1 MATSANIST
10 HIIFKKFAEELDK
23 FISAMN
29 EVKHAV
35 HVVYYVKCRYYGAKV
50 IVVVRNQMTS
60 STIIYSLSKL
70 RSVGEIPMFQ
80 AMLDG
85 IKVAVYRFV
94 ESLSDST
101 DSSDS

>member
-10 HIIFKKFAEELDK
+10 RIVFKIAEELDK

-35 HVVYYVKCRYYGAKV
+35 RVVYYVKHRYYRAKV

-60 STIIYSLSKL
+60 STIIYSLTKL

>member
-10 HIIFKKFAEELDK
+10 HIVFKIAEELDK

-29 EVKHAV
+29 EVNHAV
-35 HVVYYVKCRYYGAKV
+35 CVVYYVKCRYYGAKV

-60 STIIYSLSKL
+60 STIIYSLTKL